1 MTTMNA
7 SQTKDL
13 ATNALT
19 ALTMAQEAVNQAKA
33 LLEASGVDVN
43 QANLVAAITK
53 QTVSNANPSPAAKRS
68 TTSSGGRTASPEQ
81 LAIREQIN
89 QWATSD
95 DAGLFTVNTM
105 TKFLGKDKIQ
115 VRNAINALTDVTL
128 VRWAEKFQ
136 TSPGAREIVY
146 KPVAFDVGI

>member
-1 MTTMNA
+1 MTTLNA
-7 SQTKDL
+7 AQTKDL

-33 LLEASGVDVN
+33 LLEASGVNVGT
-43 QANLVAAITK
+43 NLAAAITK
-53 QTVSNANPSPAAKRS
+53 QAVANANPSPAAKRS
-68 TTSSGGRTASPEQ
+68 TTSSGGRTASAEQ

>member
-1 MTTMNA
+1 
-7 SQTKDL
+7 
-13 ATNALT
+13 
-19 ALTMAQEAVNQAKA
+19 
-33 LLEASGVDVN
+33 
-43 QANLVAAITK
+43 
-53 QTVSNANPSPAAKRS
+53 
-68 TTSSGGRTASPEQ
+68 

-146 KPVAFDVGI
+146 KPVSFDVGI

>member
-1 MTTMNA
+1 MTTLNA
-7 SQTKDL
+7 AQTKDL

-19 ALTMAQEAVNQAKA
+19 ALNLAQDALEKAKAMLSGAGVDLTSVNLANAVNAA
-33 LLEASGVDVN
+33 NAPVN
-43 QANLVAAITK
+43 A
-53 QTVSNANPSPAAKRS
+53 SPAAKRS

>member
-1 MTTMNA
+1 MTTLNA
-7 SQTKDL
+7 AQTKDL

-19 ALTMAQEAVNQAKA
+19 ALNLAQDALEKAKAMLSGAGVDLTTVNLAKAVNA
-33 LLEASGVDVN
+33 
-43 QANLVAAITK
+43 ANAP
-53 QTVSNANPSPAAKRS
+53 ANPSPAAKRS

-81 LAIREQIN
+81 LAIRGQIN

-115 VRNAINALTDVTL
+115 VRNAINALTDNTL

-146 KPVAFDVGI
+146 KPVGFDVGI

>member
-1 MTTMNA
+1 MTTLNA
-7 SQTKDL
+7 AQTKDL

-19 ALTMAQEAVNQAKA
+19 ALTLAQDALEKAKAMLSGAGVDLTGVNLANAVNA
-33 LLEASGVDVN
+33 
-43 QANLVAAITK
+43 ANAPV
-53 QTVSNANPSPAAKRS
+53 NPSPAAKRS
-68 TTSSGGRTASPEQ
+68 TTSSGGRTASAEQ

-89 QWATSD
+89 QWATSE
-95 DAGLFTVNTM
+95 DAGLFTVNSM

-128 VRWAEKFQ
+128 VRWSEKFQ

-146 KPVAFDVGI
+146 KPMAFDVGI

>member
-1 MTTMNA
+1 MTTLNA
-7 SQTKDL
+7 AQTKDL

-19 ALTMAQEAVNQAKA
+19 ALTLAQDALEKAKAMLSGAGVDLTGVNLANAVNA
-33 LLEASGVDVN
+33 
-43 QANLVAAITK
+43 ANTPV
-53 QTVSNANPSPAAKRS
+53 NPSPAAKRS
-68 TTSSGGRTASPEQ
+68 TTSSGGRTASAEQ

-89 QWATSD
+89 QWATSE
-95 DAGLFTVNTM
+95 DAGLFTVNSM

-128 VRWAEKFQ
+128 VRWSEKFQ

>member
-1 MTTMNA
+1 MTTLNA
-7 SQTKDL
+7 AQTKDL

-19 ALTMAQEAVNQAKA
+19 ALTLAQDALEKAKAMLSGAGVDLTGVNLANAVNA
-33 LLEASGVDVN
+33 
-43 QANLVAAITK
+43 ANTPV
-53 QTVSNANPSPAAKRS
+53 NPSPAAKRS
-68 TTSSGGRTASPEQ
+68 TTSSGGRTASAEQ

-89 QWATSD
+89 QWATSE
-95 DAGLFTVNTM
+95 DAGLFTVNSM

-128 VRWAEKFQ
+128 VRWSEKFQ

-146 KPVAFDVGI
+146 KPMAFDVGI